1 MKKTVLLSILMI
13 FMLFSLTSCKVKKYS
28 QIEEVKYE
36 YILSKSNLSA
46 TSSYY
51 VLVYR
56 NGCAIC
62 EEVEPIVCEY
72 ANIVKQNPSI
82 DKIYVLN
89 KSDKKNNGGIS
100 AGAGVVVN
108 TGLGATS
115 YKDIKLATAPVL
127 LKIKAGKVVALYD
140 TKTEI
145 KAQLNSLIAN
155 YK

>member
-1 MKKTVLLSILMI
+1 MKKAVLLSILMI

-28 QIEEVKYE
+28 QIEDVEYK

-56 NGCAIC
+56 NGCSVC
-62 EEVEPIVCEY
+62 KELEPLVCEY

-89 KSDKKNNGGIS
+89 KSDKKINGGIS
-100 AGAGVVVN
+100 ADAECVAIGA
-108 TGLGATS
+108 
-115 YKDIKLATAPVL
+115 KDIDAITKFCVDNKIDFVKL
-127 LKIKAGKVVALYD
+127 I
-140 TKTEI
+140 
-145 KAQLNSLIAN
+145 
-155 YK
+155 

>member
-1 MKKTVLLSILMI
+1 MKKAVLLSILMI

-28 QIEEVKYE
+28 QIEDVEYK

-56 NGCAIC
+56 NGCSVC
-62 EEVEPIVCEY
+62 KELEPLVCEY

-89 KSDKKNNGGIS
+89 KSDKKINGGIS
-100 AGAGVVVN
+100 AENGATTN
-108 TGLGATS
+108 KGLGATN
-115 YKDIKLATAPVL
+115 YNDIKLATAPVL
-127 LKIKAGKVVALYD
+127 LKIKSGKVVALYY

-145 KAQLNSLIAN
+145 KAQLNNLIAN